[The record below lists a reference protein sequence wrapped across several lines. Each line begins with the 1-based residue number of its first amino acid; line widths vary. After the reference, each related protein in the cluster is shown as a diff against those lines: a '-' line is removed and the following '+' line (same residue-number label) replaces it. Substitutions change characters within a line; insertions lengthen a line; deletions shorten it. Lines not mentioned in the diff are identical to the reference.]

1 MEPETREV
9 QGDKAPA
16 VSRAVRIL
24 DILGEAAGA
33 VTLSELARALGA
45 AKSST
50 LNVCGALEEG
60 GLIRRTEAGYQLGRR
75 IVELGGDYLRS
86 FDPVLE
92 FYRACAESE
101 VLSNERCQL
110 AVLDGTNVLYL
121 ATHVGR
127 APFRFSAGIGSKY
140 PASIT
145 AVGVALLSHLPD
157 SEIATRFA
165 DEATRPSFT
174 DRSVTDLGALRR
186 KLAETRERGYS
197 IDHGEVYPG
206 LAGVAVVVPPQSSGE
221 VPIALGAS
229 LVESRAS
236 ATALHVVVDALREV
250 ADRMSNPMN
259 LQPEALRQATTK
271 R

>member
-174 DRSVTDLGALRR
+174 DRSVTDLDALRR
-186 KLAETRERGYS
+186 KLA
-197 IDHGEVYPG
+197 
-206 LAGVAVVVPPQSSGE
+206 
-221 VPIALGAS
+221 
-229 LVESRAS
+229 
-236 ATALHVVVDALREV
+236 
-250 ADRMSNPMN
+250 
-259 LQPEALRQATTK
+259 
-271 R
+271 

>member
-1 MEPETREV
+1 MEAETRVEG

-24 DILGEAAGA
+24 DILGEAPGA

-60 GLIRRTEAGYQLGRR
+60 GLIRRTEVGYQLGRR
-75 IVELGGDYLRS
+75 VVELGGDYLRS

-101 VLSNERCQL
+101 VLSGERCQL
-110 AVLDGTNVLYL
+110 AVLEGTNVLYL

-145 AVGVALLSHLPD
+145 AVGVALLSQLPD
-157 SEIATRFA
+157 DEIAARFA
-165 DEATRPSFT
+165 DDATRPSFT
-174 DRSVTDLGALRR
+174 DRSVTSLAELRR

-206 LAGVAVVVPPQSSGE
+206 LAGAAVVVPPQSSGE

-236 ATALHVVVDALREV
+236 DSALHVVVDALLEV
-250 ADRMSNPMN
+250 AARMSNPMN
-259 LQPEALRQATTK
+259 LQPEAVGAV
-271 R
+271 

>member
-1 MEPETREV
+1 MGSQLRADG
-9 QGDKAPA
+9 QGEKAPA

-24 DILGEAAGA
+24 DILGAAADA

-60 GLIRRTEAGYQLGRR
+60 GLIRRTDAGYQLGRR
-75 IVELGGDYLRS
+75 VVELGGDYLRS

-101 VLSNERCQL
+101 VLSGERCQL
-110 AVLDGTNVLYL
+110 AVLEGTSVLYL

-145 AVGVALLSHLPD
+145 AVGVALASQLS
-157 SEIATRFA
+157 EAEVAQRFA

-174 DRSVTDLGALRR
+174 ERSVTSLAELQR

-236 ATALHVVVDALREV
+236 DVALHHVVDALRAV
-250 ADRMSNPMN
+250 AARMSNPMN
-259 LQPEALRQATTK
+259 VQPRALGDA
-271 R
+271 

>member
-1 MEPETREV
+1 MGVETRSEG

-24 DILGEAAGA
+24 DILGAAAEA

-60 GLIRRTEAGYQLGRR
+60 GLIRRTEVGYQLGRR
-75 IVELGGDYLRS
+75 VVELGGDYLRS

-101 VLSNERCQL
+101 VLSAERCQL
-110 AVLDGTNVLYL
+110 AVLEGSHVLYL

-145 AVGVALLSHLPD
+145 AVGVALLSQLPD
-157 SEIATRFA
+157 QEITARFA
-165 DEATRPSFT
+165 DDATRPSFT
-174 DRSVTDLGALRR
+174 KRSVTSLAELRR

-206 LAGVAVVVPPQSSGE
+206 LAGAAVVVPPQSSGE

-236 ATALHVVVDALREV
+236 DSALHVVVDALRAV
-250 ADRMSNPMN
+250 AARMSNPMN
-259 LQPEALRQATTK
+259 LQPEAVGTL
-271 R
+271 

>member
-1 MEPETREV
+1 MVIESRAESP
-9 QGDKAPA
+9 GDKAPA

-24 DILGEAAGA
+24 DLLGAAPEA

-50 LNVCGALEEG
+50 LNVCGALEAG

-75 IVELGGDYLRS
+75 VVELGGDYLRS

-101 VLSNERCQL
+101 VLSAERCQL
-110 AVLDGTNVLYL
+110 AVLEGTDVLYL

-145 AVGVALLSHLPD
+145 AVGVALLSLLPPD
-157 SEIATRFA
+157 EIAARFA
-165 DEATRPSFT
+165 DDRTRPSFT
-174 DRSVTDLGALRR
+174 DRSTTDLSELQL
-186 KLAETRERGYS
+186 KLVQTRERGYS

-206 LAGVAVVVPPQSSGE
+206 LAGAAVVVPPQSSGE
-221 VPIALGAS
+221 VPIALGVS

-236 ATALHVVVDALREV
+236 DHALHSVVDALRAV
-250 ADRMSNPMN
+250 ARRMSNPMN
-259 LQPEALRQATTK
+259 LQPEV
-271 R
+271 

>member
-1 MEPETREV
+1 M
-9 QGDKAPA
+9 
-16 VSRAVRIL
+16 SRAVRIL

-174 DRSVTDLGALRR
+174 DRSVTDLDALRR

>member
-1 MEPETREV
+1 MGVETRSEG

-24 DILGEAAGA
+24 DILGEAAEA

-60 GLIRRTEAGYQLGRR
+60 GLIRRTEVGYQLGRR
-75 IVELGGDYLRS
+75 VVELGGDYLRS

-101 VLSNERCQL
+101 VLSAERCQL
-110 AVLDGTNVLYL
+110 AVLEGTNVLYL

-145 AVGVALLSHLPD
+145 AVGVALLSQLPD
-157 SEIATRFA
+157 EEIAARFA
-165 DEATRPSFT
+165 DDATRPSFT
-174 DRSVTDLGALRR
+174 ERSVTSLADLRR

-206 LAGVAVVVPPQSSGE
+206 LAGAAVVVPPQSSGE

-236 ATALHVVVDALREV
+236 DSALHVVVDALHAV
-250 ADRMSNPMN
+250 AGRMSNPMN
-259 LQPEALRQATTK
+259 LQPGATGTL
-271 R
+271 

>member
-1 MEPETREV
+1 MQTRAES
-9 QGDKAPA
+9 QSDKAPA

-24 DILGEAAGA
+24 DILSTSPDA

-50 LNVCGALEEG
+50 LNVCGALEDG
-60 GLIRRTEAGYQLGRR
+60 GLIRRTEVGYELGRR
-75 IVELGGDYLRS
+75 VVELGGDYLRR

-101 VLSNERCQL
+101 VLSAERCQL
-110 AVLDGTNVLYL
+110 AVLEGTNVLYL
-121 ATHVGR
+121 AAHVGR

-145 AVGVALLSHLPD
+145 AVGVALLSQLPED
-157 SEIATRFA
+157 EVAARFA
-165 DEATRPSFT
+165 DDATRPSFT
-174 DRSVTDLGALRR
+174 ERSVTSIAALKR
-186 KLAETRERGYS
+186 KLAETRSRGYS

-206 LAGVAVVVPPQSSGE
+206 LAGVALVVPPQSSGE

-236 ATALHVVVDALREV
+236 EHALHIVVEALRTV
-250 ADRMSNPMN
+250 ASRMSNPMN
-259 LQPEALRQATTK
+259 VEPAALAR
-271 R
+271 